1 MLDHRN
7 CDENSVLVKSPSRSA
22 VLGGRLDRKKSLSTP
37 IIPLQN
43 EKFLCVPIHV
53 THGVP
58 KHQLRPAL
66 AHEFAYDDIAIHT
79 EVQQTTTYHT
89 IPKSASQSTLTIP
102 ENYSFTSVQIQI
114 YRRRWFL
121 LVLTVLSIAVS
132 YVQWIQYS
140 IVANIMAKYYN
151 ISAAWIDWTSMIF
164 MVIYIV
170 LVFPVSYVMDVRN
183 MRQSAVIGTVGT
195 ALGAWIKVF
204 STNPSQFEIVM
215 IGQTVSAIAQV
226 FLLSIPSRL
235 SATWFSPQ
243 EASSVCAFGVFG
255 AQLGIAIGFFLTP
268 MIIVNNDDV
277 SLIGVDLQIFL
288 MGVAGFSTMI
298 ACMVIAIF
306 KSEPPFAPSQL
317 QALQRT
323 MKPRRKDYWP
333 SVVRLLQDE
342 NYIILVI
349 AYGINVGL
357 FNAFSTLLN
366 QIVLNYF
373 PDSATDAGR
382 VGLALIV
389 LGLIGSMVFGYLLD
403 TSHKYKATA
412 VWVCRLSAV
421 TMVIFALALQ
431 SRSKKLLAVA
441 SVFLGF
447 FMTGFQPI
455 GYEFAAELTF
465 PEPDGPVMGILNIS
479 TQVFGIVI
487 TLMISG
493 LQNILGDFVGNIVFA
508 AFLFLDGNIIALIQS
523 DLRRYKTHLEIENEA
538 AREFAEDASTRYG
551 DISSYEDA
559 PLKLKIDAPI

>member
-1 MLDHRN
+1 MHVKKEMNESSFLVQSFHQSA
-7 CDENSVLVKSPSRSA
+7 SVF
-22 VLGGRLDRKKSLSTP
+22 GRLDRKKSLSTP
-37 IIPLQN
+37 TIPSQN
-43 EKFLCVPIHV
+43 VNYLCVPKLVHHRLQQKRIEM
-53 THGVP
+53 G
-58 KHQLRPAL
+58 K
-66 AHEFAYDDIAIHT
+66 EFSFDDIAIHT
-79 EVQQTTTYHT
+79 EVQRATTYHT
-89 IPKSASQSTLTIP
+89 IAKSISQSTLTIP

-114 YRRRWFL
+114 YKRRWFL
-121 LVLTVLSIAVS
+121 LVLTVLSIAIS

-140 IVANIMAKYYN
+140 IVANIMAKYYT
-151 ISAAWIDWTSMIF
+151 ISSAWIDWTSMIF

-170 LVFPVSYVMDVRN
+170 AVFPVSYVMDVRN
-183 MRQSAVIGTVGT
+183 MRQSAVTGTVGT

-204 STNPSQFEIVM
+204 SVDPTRFNVVI
-215 IGQTVSAIAQV
+215 IGQIITAIAQV

-235 SATWFSPQ
+235 ASTWFSPE

-268 MIIVNNDDV
+268 MIITNHNDIA
-277 SLIGVDLQIFL
+277 SIGVDLQVFL
-288 MGVAGFSTMI
+288 MGVAGISTMI
-298 ACMVIAIF
+298 ACMVIAVF
-306 KSEPPFAPSQL
+306 KSEPPFAPSHV

-333 SVVRLLQDE
+333 AVGRLLKDD
-342 NYIILVI
+342 NYLILVI

-373 PDSATDAGR
+373 PDSASDAGR
-382 VGLALIV
+382 IGLALIV

-421 TMVIFALALQ
+421 TLVIFALALE

-479 TQVFGIVI
+479 TQIFGIVI

-493 LQNILGDFVGNIVFA
+493 IQNILGDFVGNIVFA
-508 AFLFLDGNIIALIQS
+508 AFLVLDGNIIALIRS
-523 DLRRYKTHLEIENEA
+523 DLRRYNTHLEIESEA
-538 AREFAEDASTRYG
+538 AREFAEDASVHYG
-551 DISSYEDA
+551 DLSNYEDA
-559 PLKLKIDAPI
+559 ALKLKIDPCS

>member
-1 MLDHRN
+1 MEVRRIAN
-7 CDENSVLVKSPSRSA
+7 ETSFLVHSFSRSNIVA
-22 VLGGRLDRKKSLSTP
+22 CALDRKKSLSTP
-37 IIPLQN
+37 IIPSQN
-43 EKFLCVPIHV
+43 ENFLCVPKLGHN
-53 THGVP
+53 G
-58 KHQLRPAL
+58 LRQKLPEMGL
-66 AHEFAYDDIAIHT
+66 DLSFDDIAIHT
-79 EVQQTTTYHT
+79 EVQRATTYQT
-89 IPKSASQSTLTIP
+89 ITKSVSQSTLTIP
-102 ENYSFTSVQIQI
+102 ENYSFTSVQIQV
-114 YRRRWFL
+114 YKRRWFL
-121 LVLTVLSIAVS
+121 LVLCVLSIAVS

-151 ISAAWIDWTSMIF
+151 ISPAWIDWTSMIF
-164 MVIYIV
+164 MVIYI
-170 LVFPVSYVMDVRN
+170 LAVFPVSYIMDVKN
-183 MRQSAVIGTVGT
+183 MRQSAVIGAVGT

-204 STNPSQFEIVM
+204 SADPSQFKIVI
-215 IGQTVSAIAQV
+215 IGQIVSAIAQV

-255 AQLGIAIGFFLTP
+255 GQLGIAIGFFLTP
-268 MIIVNNDDV
+268 MVIVNHDDFGA
-277 SLIGVDLQIFL
+277 IGVDLQVFL
-288 MGVAGFSTMI
+288 MGVAGVSTMI
-298 ACMVIAIF
+298 ACMVIAVF
-306 KSEPPFAPSQL
+306 KSEPPFAPSHV

-333 SVVRLLQDE
+333 SVGRLLKDD
-342 NYIILVI
+342 NYLILVI

-373 PDSATDAGR
+373 PDSASDAGR
-382 VGLALIV
+382 IGLALIV

-421 TMVIFALALQ
+421 TLVIFALALE

-479 TQVFGIVI
+479 TQIFGIVI

-493 LQNILGDFVGNIVFA
+493 IQNILGDFVGNIVFA
-508 AFLFLDGNIIALIQS
+508 AFLILDGNIISLIRS
-523 DLRRYKTHLEIENEA
+523 DLRRYNTHLEIESEA
-538 AREFAEDASTRYG
+538 AREFAEDASVRYG
-551 DISSYEDA
+551 DISNYEDSG
-559 PLKLKIDAPI
+559 LKLKIDTDS

>member
-1 MLDHRN
+1 MEVRRIPN
-7 CDENSVLVKSPSRSA
+7 ESSFLVHPFKKSNIGA
-22 VLGGRLDRKKSLSTP
+22 CALDRKKSLSTP
-37 IIPLQN
+37 IIPSQN
-43 EKFLCVPIHV
+43 ENFLCVPKLGHN
-53 THGVP
+53 G
-58 KHQLRPAL
+58 LRQKLPEMGL
-66 AHEFAYDDIAIHT
+66 DLSFDDIAIHT
-79 EVQQTTTYHT
+79 EVQRATTYQT
-89 IPKSASQSTLTIP
+89 ITKSVSQSTLTIP
-102 ENYSFTSVQIQI
+102 ENYSFTSVQIQV
-114 YRRRWFL
+114 YKRRWFL
-121 LVLTVLSIAVS
+121 LVLCVLSIAVS

-151 ISAAWIDWTSMIF
+151 ISSSWIDWTSMIF

-170 LVFPVSYVMDVRN
+170 AVFPVSYIMDVKN
-183 MRQSAVIGTVGT
+183 MRQSAVIGAVGT

-204 STNPSQFEIVM
+204 SADPSQFKIVI
-215 IGQTVSAIAQV
+215 IGQIVSAIAQV

-268 MIIVNNDDV
+268 MVIVNHDDFGA
-277 SLIGVDLQIFL
+277 IGVDLQVFL
-288 MGVAGFSTMI
+288 MGVAGVSTMI
-298 ACMVIAIF
+298 ACMVIAVF
-306 KSEPPFAPSQL
+306 KSEPPFAPSHV

-333 SVVRLLQDE
+333 SVRRLLKDD
-342 NYIILVI
+342 NYLILVI

-373 PDSATDAGR
+373 PDSASDAGR
-382 VGLALIV
+382 IGLALIV

-421 TMVIFALALQ
+421 TLVIFALALE

-479 TQVFGIVI
+479 TQIFGIVI

-493 LQNILGDFVGNIVFA
+493 IQNILGDFVGNIVFA
-508 AFLFLDGNIIALIQS
+508 AFLILDGNIISLIRS
-523 DLRRYKTHLEIENEA
+523 DLRRYNTHLEIESEA
-538 AREFAEDASTRYG
+538 AREFAEDASVRYG
-551 DISSYEDA
+551 DISNYEDSG
-559 PLKLKIDAPI
+559 LKLKIDNES

>member
-1 MLDHRN
+1 MNVKHIQ
-7 CDENSVLVKSPSRSA
+7 DESSFLVHSFTKSNIIA
-22 VLGGRLDRKKSLSTP
+22 CALDRKKSLSVP
-37 IIPLQN
+37 IIPSQN
-43 EKFLCVPIHV
+43 ENFLCVPKVIHS
-53 THGVP
+53 G
-58 KHQLRPAL
+58 LRQKLPDVGSD
-66 AHEFAYDDIAIHT
+66 FAFDDIAIHT
-79 EVQQTTTYHT
+79 EVQHATTYQT
-89 IPKSASQSTLTIP
+89 ITKSISQSTLTIP

-114 YRRRWFL
+114 YKRRWFL
-121 LVLTVLSIAVS
+121 LVLTIISIAVS

-151 ISAAWIDWTSMIF
+151 ISPAWIDWTSMIF
-164 MVIYIV
+164 MVIYIIA
-170 LVFPVSYVMDVRN
+170 VFPVSYVMDVRN

-204 STNPSQFEIVM
+204 STDPSQFQIV
-215 IGQTVSAIAQV
+215 IVGQIISAIAQV

-235 SATWFSPQ
+235 SATWFSPE

-268 MIIVNNDDV
+268 MVVVNHEEMTA
-277 SLIGVDLQIFL
+277 IGIDLQVFL
-288 MGVAGFSTMI
+288 MGVAGISTMI
-298 ACMVIAIF
+298 ACMVIAVF
-306 KSEPPFAPSQL
+306 KSEPPFAPSHV

-333 SVVRLLQDE
+333 SVGRLLKDE
-342 NYIILVI
+342 NYLILVI

-382 VGLALIV
+382 IGLALIV

-421 TMVIFALALQ
+421 TLVIFALALE

-493 LQNILGDFVGNIVFA
+493 IQKILGDFVGNIVFA
-508 AFLFLDGNIIALIQS
+508 AFLILDGNIIALIRS
-523 DLRRYKTHLEIENEA
+523 DLRRYNTHLEIESEA
-538 AREFAEDASTRYG
+538 AREFAEDASVRYG
-551 DISSYEDA
+551 DISNYDDS
-559 PLKLKIDAPI
+559 PLKLKIDACSR

>member
-1 MLDHRN
+1 MEVRCVPNESSFLVH
-7 CDENSVLVKSPSRSA
+7 SVRQSNLA
-22 VLGGRLDRKKSLSTP
+22 CTLDRKKSLSTP
-37 IIPLQN
+37 IIPSQN
-43 EKFLCVPIHV
+43 ENYLCVPKLDHNRFRQKLPEMG
-53 THGVP
+53 TD
-58 KHQLRPAL
+58 
-66 AHEFAYDDIAIHT
+66 FSFDDIAIHT
-79 EVQQTTTYHT
+79 EVQRATTYQT
-89 IPKSASQSTLTIP
+89 IAKSVSQSTLTIP
-102 ENYSFTSVQIQI
+102 ENYSFTSVQIQV
-114 YRRRWFL
+114 YKRRWFL
-121 LVLTVLSIAVS
+121 LVLVVLSIAIS

-151 ISAAWIDWTSMIF
+151 IAPAWIDWTSMIF
-164 MVIYIV
+164 MVIYIFA
-170 LVFPVSYVMDVRN
+170 VFPVSYIMDVKN
-183 MRQSAVIGTVGT
+183 MRQSAVIGAVGT

-204 STNPSQFEIVM
+204 SADPSQFQIV
-215 IGQTVSAIAQV
+215 IVGQIVSAVAQV

-268 MIIVNNDDV
+268 MVIVNHEDFGA
-277 SLIGVDLQIFL
+277 IGVDLQVFL
-288 MGVAGFSTMI
+288 MGVAGVSTMI
-298 ACMVIAIF
+298 ACMVIAVF
-306 KSEPPFAPSQL
+306 KSEPPFAPSHV

-333 SVVRLLQDE
+333 SVGRLLKDD
-342 NYIILVI
+342 NYLILVI

-373 PDSATDAGR
+373 PDSASDAGR
-382 VGLALIV
+382 IGLALIV

-421 TMVIFALALQ
+421 TLIIFALALE

-479 TQVFGIVI
+479 TQIFGIVI

-493 LQNILGDFVGNIVFA
+493 IQNVLGDFVGNVVFA
-508 AFLFLDGNIIALIQS
+508 AFLILDANIIGLIRS
-523 DLRRYKTHLEIENEA
+523 DLRRYNTHLEIESEA
-538 AREFAEDASTRYG
+538 AREFAEDAGVRYG
-551 DISSYEDA
+551 DISNYEDSA
-559 PLKLKIDAPI
+559 LKLKIDV

>member
-1 MLDHRN
+1 MEVRRIPN
-7 CDENSVLVKSPSRSA
+7 EASFLVHSFKKSNIVA
-22 VLGGRLDRKKSLSTP
+22 CALDRKKSLSTP
-37 IIPLQN
+37 IIPSQN
-43 EKFLCVPIHV
+43 ENFLCVPKLGH
-53 THGVP
+53 HG
-58 KHQLRPAL
+58 LRQKLPEMGL
-66 AHEFAYDDIAIHT
+66 DLSFDDIAIHT
-79 EVQQTTTYHT
+79 EVQRATTYQT
-89 IPKSASQSTLTIP
+89 ITKSVSQSTLTIP
-102 ENYSFTSVQIQI
+102 ENYSFTSVQIQV
-114 YRRRWFL
+114 YKRRWFL
-121 LVLTVLSIAVS
+121 LVLCVLSIAVS

-151 ISAAWIDWTSMIF
+151 ISPAWIDWTSMIF
-164 MVIYIV
+164 MVIYI
-170 LVFPVSYVMDVRN
+170 LAVFPVSYIMDVKN
-183 MRQSAVIGTVGT
+183 MRQSAVIGAVGT

-204 STNPSQFEIVM
+204 SADPSQFKIV
-215 IGQTVSAIAQV
+215 IVGQIISAIAQV

-268 MIIVNNDDV
+268 MIIVNHDDFGA
-277 SLIGVDLQIFL
+277 IGVDLQVFL
-288 MGVAGFSTMI
+288 MGVAGVSTMI
-298 ACMVIAIF
+298 ACMVIAVF
-306 KSEPPFAPSQL
+306 KSEPPFAPSHV

-333 SVVRLLQDE
+333 SVARLLKDD
-342 NYIILVI
+342 NYLILVI

-373 PDSATDAGR
+373 PDSASDAGR
-382 VGLALIV
+382 IGLALIV

-421 TMVIFALALQ
+421 TLVIFALALE

-479 TQVFGIVI
+479 TQIFGIVI

-493 LQNILGDFVGNIVFA
+493 IQNILGDFVGNIVFA
-508 AFLFLDGNIIALIQS
+508 AFLILDGNIISLIRS
-523 DLRRYKTHLEIENEA
+523 DLRRFNTHLEIESEA
-538 AREFAEDASTRYG
+538 AREFAEDASVRYG
-551 DISSYEDA
+551 DIANYEDA
-559 PLKLKIDAPI
+559 GLKLKIDTDS

>member
-1 MLDHRN
+1 MHSPK
-7 CDENSVLVKSPSRSA
+7 NSNESSFLVRSHNKSA
-22 VLGGRLDRKKSLSTP
+22 AALTGLDRKKSISTP

-43 EKFLCVPIHV
+43 ENFLCVPKLTSH
-53 THGVP
+53 
-58 KHQLRPAL
+58 KHTEIIQ
-66 AHEFAYDDIAIHT
+66 EVAYNEITIHT
-79 EVQQTTTYHT
+79 EVQRTTTYNT
-89 IPKSASQSTLTIP
+89 IIKSVSQSTLTIP

-121 LVLTVLSIAVS
+121 LVLTVLSIASS
-132 YVQWIQYS
+132 YLQWIQYS

-151 ISAAWIDWTSMIF
+151 ISATWIDCTSMVF
-164 MVIYIV
+164 MVIYIAA
-170 LVFPVSYVMDVRN
+170 VFPISYVMDVRN

-195 ALGAWIKVF
+195 ALGAWVKVF
-204 STNPSQFEIVM
+204 SADPSQFKVVLL
-215 IGQTVSAIAQV
+215 GQTVSAIAQV

-235 SATWFSPQ
+235 SATWFSPE

-268 MIIVNNDDV
+268 MVIVNSDDPAA
-277 SLIGVDLQIFL
+277 IGVDLQVFL

-306 KSEPPFAPSQL
+306 KSQPPSAPSHL

-333 SVVRLLQDE
+333 SVARLMKDH
-342 NYIILVI
+342 NYLILVL

-373 PDSATDAGR
+373 PDSASDAGR

-479 TQVFGIVI
+479 TQIFGIII
-487 TLMISG
+487 TLLISG
-493 LQNILGDFVGNIVFA
+493 VQSTLGDFVGNIVFA
-508 AFLFLDGNIIALIQS
+508 AFLVLDGSIIALIKS
-523 DLRRYKTHLEIENEA
+523 DLRRYNTHLEIENEA
-538 AREFAEDASTRYG
+538 AREFAEDASVRYG
-551 DISSYEDA
+551 DISNYDDA
-559 PLKLKIDAPI
+559 PLKLKIDGSN

>member
-1 MLDHRN
+1 MHAIKVPNESSL
-7 CDENSVLVKSPSRSA
+7 LVHTFGKS
-22 VLGGRLDRKKSLSTP
+22 LTGGLDRKKSLSTP

-43 EKFLCVPIHV
+43 ENYLCVPKLGHS
-53 THGVP
+53 G
-58 KHQLRPAL
+58 LRQKLPEMGI
-66 AHEFAYDDIAIHT
+66 EFSFDDIAIHT
-79 EVQQTTTYHT
+79 EVHCTTTYHT
-89 IPKSASQSTLTIP
+89 ITKSVSQSTLTIP

-114 YRRRWFL
+114 YKRRWFL
-121 LVLTVLSIAVS
+121 LVLTVLSIAIS

-170 LVFPVSYVMDVRN
+170 AVFPVSYVMDVRN
-183 MRQSAVIGTVGT
+183 MRQSAVIGSIGT

-204 STNPSQFEIVM
+204 SAHPSQFKLVIA
-215 IGQTVSAIAQV
+215 GQIVSAIAQV

-235 SATWFSPQ
+235 SATWFSPE

-255 AQLGIAIGFFLTP
+255 GQLGIAIGFFLTP
-268 MIIVNNDDV
+268 MIIVNHADIAT
-277 SLIGVDLQIFL
+277 IGVDLQIFL
-288 MGVAGFSTMI
+288 MGVAGVSTMI
-298 ACMVIAIF
+298 ACMVIAVF
-306 KSEPPFAPSQL
+306 KSEPPFAPSHV

-333 SVVRLLQDE
+333 SVGRLIKDE
-342 NYIILVI
+342 NYLILVI

-373 PDSATDAGR
+373 PDSASDAGR
-382 VGLALIV
+382 IGLALIV

-421 TMVIFALALQ
+421 TLVIFALALE

-479 TQVFGIVI
+479 TQIFGIVI

-493 LQNILGDFVGNIVFA
+493 IQKILGDFVGNIIFA
-508 AFLFLDGNIIALIQS
+508 AFLILDGNIIGLIRS
-523 DLRRYKTHLEIENEA
+523 DLRRYNTHLEIESEA
-538 AREFAEDASTRYG
+538 AREFAEDASAHYEN
-551 DISSYEDA
+551 ISSYEDA
-559 PLKLKIDAPI
+559 ALKLKIDTSS

>member
-1 MLDHRN
+1 MKVRRIP
-7 CDENSVLVKSPSRSA
+7 DEASFLVHSVHQSNLA
-22 VLGGRLDRKKSLSTP
+22 CALDRKKSLSTP
-37 IIPLQN
+37 IIPSQN
-43 EKFLCVPIHV
+43 ENYLCVPKMGHN
-53 THGVP
+53 GLRQ
-58 KHQLRPAL
+58 KHP
-66 AHEFAYDDIAIHT
+66 EVGTDCFFDDIAIHT
-79 EVQQTTTYHT
+79 EVQRATTYQT
-89 IPKSASQSTLTIP
+89 ITKSASQSTLTIP
-102 ENYSFTSVQIQI
+102 ENYSFTSVQIQV
-114 YRRRWFL
+114 YKRRWFL
-121 LVLTVLSIAVS
+121 LVLTVLSIAIS

-151 ISAAWIDWTSMIF
+151 ISPAWIDWTSMIF
-164 MVIYIV
+164 MVIYIFA
-170 LVFPVSYVMDVRN
+170 VFPVSYIMDVKN
-183 MRQSAVIGTVGT
+183 MRQSAVIGAVGT

-204 STNPSQFEIVM
+204 SADPSQFQIV
-215 IGQTVSAIAQV
+215 IVGQIVSAIAQV

-268 MIIVNNDDV
+268 MVIVNHEDFEA
-277 SLIGVDLQIFL
+277 IGVDLQVFL
-288 MGVAGFSTMI
+288 MGVAGISTMI
-298 ACMVIAIF
+298 ACMVIAVF
-306 KSEPPFAPSQL
+306 KSEPPFAPSHV

-323 MKPRRKDYWP
+323 MKPRRKDYCP
-333 SVVRLLQDE
+333 SVGRLLKDE
-342 NYIILVI
+342 NYLILVI

-382 VGLALIV
+382 IGLSLIV

-412 VWVCRLSAV
+412 VWLCRLSAV
-421 TMVIFALALQ
+421 TLVIFALALE

-455 GYEFAAELTF
+455 GYEFASELTF

-479 TQVFGIVI
+479 TQIFGIVI

-493 LQNILGDFVGNIVFA
+493 IQNVLGDFVGNVVFA
-508 AFLFLDGNIIALIQS
+508 AFLILDANIISLIRS
-523 DLRRYKTHLEIENEA
+523 DLRRYNTHLEIESEA
-538 AREFAEDASTRYG
+538 AREFAEDAGVRYG
-551 DISSYEDA
+551 DISNYEDSA
-559 PLKLKIDAPI
+559 LKMKIDT

>member
-1 MLDHRN
+1 MEVRRIAN
-7 CDENSVLVKSPSRSA
+7 ESSFLVHSFNRSNIVA
-22 VLGGRLDRKKSLSTP
+22 CALDRKKSLSTP
-37 IIPLQN
+37 IIPSQN
-43 EKFLCVPIHV
+43 ENFLCVPKLGHN
-53 THGVP
+53 G
-58 KHQLRPAL
+58 LRQKLPEMGL
-66 AHEFAYDDIAIHT
+66 DLSFDDIAIHT
-79 EVQQTTTYHT
+79 EVQRATTYQT
-89 IPKSASQSTLTIP
+89 ITKSVSQSTLTIP
-102 ENYSFTSVQIQI
+102 ENYSFTSVQIQV
-114 YRRRWFL
+114 YKRRWFL
-121 LVLTVLSIAVS
+121 LVLCVLSIAIS

-151 ISAAWIDWTSMIF
+151 ISPAWIDWTSMIF
-164 MVIYIV
+164 MVIYI
-170 LVFPVSYVMDVRN
+170 LAVFPVSYIMDVKN
-183 MRQSAVIGTVGT
+183 MRQSAVIGAVGT

-204 STNPSQFEIVM
+204 SADPSQFKIVI
-215 IGQTVSAIAQV
+215 IGQIVSAIAQV

-255 AQLGIAIGFFLTP
+255 GQLGIAIGFFLTP
-268 MIIVNNDDV
+268 MIIVNHDDFGA
-277 SLIGVDLQIFL
+277 IGVDLQVFL
-288 MGVAGFSTMI
+288 MGVAGVSTMI
-298 ACMVIAIF
+298 ACMVIAVF
-306 KSEPPFAPSQL
+306 KSEPPFAPSHV

-333 SVVRLLQDE
+333 SVGRLLKDD
-342 NYIILVI
+342 NYLILVI

-373 PDSATDAGR
+373 PDSASDAGR
-382 VGLALIV
+382 IGLALIV

-421 TMVIFALALQ
+421 TLVIFALALE

-479 TQVFGIVI
+479 TQIFGIVI

-493 LQNILGDFVGNIVFA
+493 IQNILGDFVGNIVFA
-508 AFLFLDGNIIALIQS
+508 AFLILDGNIISLIRS
-523 DLRRYKTHLEIENEA
+523 DLRRYNTHLEIESEA
-538 AREFAEDASTRYG
+538 AREFAEDASVRYG
-551 DISSYEDA
+551 DISNYEDSG
-559 PLKLKIDAPI
+559 LKLKIDTDS

>member
-1 MLDHRN
+1 MEVRCVPNESSFLVH
-7 CDENSVLVKSPSRSA
+7 SVRQSNLA
-22 VLGGRLDRKKSLSTP
+22 CTLDRKKSLSTP
-37 IIPLQN
+37 IIPSQN
-43 EKFLCVPIHV
+43 ENYLCVPKLDHNRFRQKLPEMG
-53 THGVP
+53 TD
-58 KHQLRPAL
+58 
-66 AHEFAYDDIAIHT
+66 FSFDDIAIHT
-79 EVQQTTTYHT
+79 EVQRATTYQT
-89 IPKSASQSTLTIP
+89 IAKSVSQSTLTIP
-102 ENYSFTSVQIQI
+102 ENYSFTSVQIQV
-114 YRRRWFL
+114 YKRRWFL
-121 LVLTVLSIAVS
+121 LVLVVLSIAIS

-151 ISAAWIDWTSMIF
+151 IAPAWIDWTSMIF
-164 MVIYIV
+164 MVIYIFA
-170 LVFPVSYVMDVRN
+170 VFPVSYIMDVKN
-183 MRQSAVIGTVGT
+183 MRQSAVIGAVGT

-204 STNPSQFEIVM
+204 SADPSQFQIV
-215 IGQTVSAIAQV
+215 IVGQIVSAVAQV

-268 MIIVNNDDV
+268 MVIVNHEDFGA
-277 SLIGVDLQIFL
+277 IGVDLQVFL
-288 MGVAGFSTMI
+288 MGVAGVSTMI
-298 ACMVIAIF
+298 ACMVIAVF
-306 KSEPPFAPSQL
+306 KSEPPFAPSHV

-333 SVVRLLQDE
+333 SVGRLLKDD
-342 NYIILVI
+342 NYLILVI

-373 PDSATDAGR
+373 PDSASDAGR
-382 VGLALIV
+382 IGLALIV

-421 TMVIFALALQ
+421 TLIIFALALE

-479 TQVFGIVI
+479 TQIFGIVI

-493 LQNILGDFVGNIVFA
+493 IQNVLGDFVGNVFA
-508 AFLFLDGNIIALIQS
+508 AFLILDANIIGLIRS
-523 DLRRYKTHLEIENEA
+523 DLRRYNTHLEIESEA
-538 AREFAEDASTRYG
+538 AREFAEDAGVRYG
-551 DISSYEDA
+551 DISNYEDSA
-559 PLKLKIDAPI
+559 LKLKIDV

>member
-1 MLDHRN
+1 M
-7 CDENSVLVKSPSRSA
+7 SVKNISNESSFLVQSFNKSTSVAS
-22 VLGGRLDRKKSLSTP
+22 GLDRKKSLSTS
-37 IIPLQN
+37 IIPSQN
-43 EKFLCVPIHV
+43 EKYLCVPKFCKN
-53 THGVP
+53 G
-58 KHQLRPAL
+58 LRQKLPEMGI
-66 AHEFAYDDIAIHT
+66 EFSFDDIAIHT
-79 EVQQTTTYHT
+79 EAQNSTTYQT
-89 IPKSASQSTLTIP
+89 IRKSVSQSTLTIP
-102 ENYSFTSVQIQI
+102 ENYSFTSVQLQV
-114 YRRRWFL
+114 YKRRWFL
-121 LVLTVLSIAVS
+121 LVLTVLSIAIS

-151 ISAAWIDWTSMIF
+151 ISPAWIDWTSMVF
-164 MVIYIV
+164 MVIYIIA
-170 LVFPVSYVMDVRN
+170 VFPVSYVMDVRN

-195 ALGAWIKVF
+195 ALGAWVKVF
-204 STNPSQFEIVM
+204 SADPAQFKIVI
-215 IGQTVSAIAQV
+215 IGQIVSAVAQV

-235 SATWFSPQ
+235 SATWFSPE

-268 MIIVNNDDV
+268 MVITNHEDF
-277 SLIGVDLQIFL
+277 SAIGVDLQVFL
-288 MGVAGFSTMI
+288 MGIAGISTMI
-298 ACMVIAIF
+298 ACMVIAVF
-306 KSEPPFAPSQL
+306 KSEPPFAPSHI

-333 SVVRLLQDE
+333 SVARLLKDE
-342 NYIILVI
+342 NYLILVI

-373 PDSATDAGR
+373 PDSASDAGR
-382 VGLALIV
+382 IGLALIV

-421 TMVIFALALQ
+421 TLVIFALALE

-479 TQVFGIVI
+479 TQIFGIVI

-508 AFLFLDGNIIALIQS
+508 AFLLLDGNIIALIRS
-523 DLRRYKTHLEIENEA
+523 DLRRYNTHLEIESEA
-538 AREFAEDASTRYG
+538 AREFAEDASVHYA
-551 DISSYEDA
+551 DISNYEDA
-559 PLKLKIDAPI
+559 ALKLKIDSCS